1 MQAARCSTQLSH
13 GRVRQPVA
21 PVLSTRQASS
31 ICSNIPVQNAFKP
44 ASIVSLRA
52 QQRAAVVTRAA
63 DIQAAPIDVAST
75 ADDAQQAREGVARL
89 RFQRGS
95 VFKVRRILDVLRGRS
110 YEEALSICEY
120 LPYRACETITR
131 VLVSAAANAK
141 HNTGAL
147 KAKLVVSE
155 AFADQG
161 PWLKRFRPRAQGRA
175 YKILKGTYHLT
186 IRVTES
192 A

>member
-1 MQAARCSTQLSH
+1 MQLARCTQVTQC
-13 GRVRQPVA
+13 RIRQPQPA
-21 PVLSTRQASS
+21 ALLSKHTVSLSS
-31 ICSNIPVQNAFKP
+31 STFARHAFKP
-44 ASIVSLRA
+44 AALVAPRPRVS
-52 QQRAAVVTRAA
+52 VVVKAA
-63 DIQAAPIDVAST
+63 DVQAAPIDVSST
-75 ADDAQQAREGVARL
+75 VDNQPQQAREGIARL

-95 VFKVRRILDVLRGRS
+95 VFKVRRILDVMRGRS
-110 YEEALSICEY
+110 YEEALQICEY
-120 LPYRACETITR
+120 MPYRACEVITR

-141 HNTGAL
+141 HNQGAL

-175 YKILKGTYHLT
+175 YKRLKGTYHLT
-186 IRVTES
+186 IRVTEQ